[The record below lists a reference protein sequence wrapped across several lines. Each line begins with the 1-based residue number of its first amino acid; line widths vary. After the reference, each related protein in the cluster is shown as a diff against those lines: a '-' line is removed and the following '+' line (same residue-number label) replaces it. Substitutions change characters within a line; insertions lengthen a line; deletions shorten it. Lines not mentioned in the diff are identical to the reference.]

1 MSETGQRESVR
12 PSPIFLGLLGL
23 TAVGGAL
30 AWLAG
35 ETVQPLAYAGVFVM
49 VIAGWLVSLC
59 LHEFGHAFTAWRF
72 GDHDVAVRG
81 YLTLDPRRYSHPMLS
96 LGLPML
102 FIALGGIGLPGA
114 AVYVHTWFMT
124 TARRTLVS
132 LAGPTVN
139 LALAML
145 LLAATRLLFDPIHA
159 VLWAG
164 VAFLAFLQLT
174 ALVLNLLPIP
184 GLDGYAAPG
193 AAPETRDAARP
204 GAGQAVR
211 FGVSA
216 GPVPGA
222 DAERVVFRGG
232 VLALRPVW
240 RVAPAGRRGQ
250 RADPFL
256 EYLVL
261 TVQSPSAGRA
271 AGSQSSSRSRQR
283 PYSSVSP
290 IAAAARASA
299 ATHRRKPR
307 LGWWEYGT
315 GPKPFQPWRRS
326 WSRPRWY
333 PVRAYA

>member
-1 MSETGQRESVR
+1 MLRYFGTVSRRPARCADRRFTATSRVGCWSGSFRPVSETGQRESVR

-184 GLDGYAAPG
+184 GLDGYAALEPHLR
-193 AAPETRDAARP
+193 PETQRALAP
-204 GAGQAVR
+204 AKQFALVFLLVLFLAPTLNGWF
-211 FGVSA
+211 FGVVYWLFDLS
-216 GPVPGA
+216 
-222 DAERVVFRGG
+222 G
-232 VLALRPVW
+232 VSHRLA
-240 RVAPAGRRGQ
+240 
-250 RADPFL
+250 
-256 EYLVL
+256 
-261 TVQSPSAGRA
+261 A
-271 AGSQSSSRSRQR
+271 AGS
-283 PYSSVSP
+283 VL
-290 IAAAARASA
+290 AR
-299 ATHRRKPR
+299 
-307 LGWWEYGT
+307 
-315 GPKPFQPWRRS
+315 F
-326 WSRPRWY
+326 WSIWF
-333 PVRAYA
+333 